1 MEGGVVERKLS
12 LGLVR
17 SFFAL
22 SIGDNILSFSL
33 PCLGGYHWLRTIRLL
48 RLQKRTP
55 HSLHFRFGTAL
66 SVFPVALQTAVG
78 RGVPPRHGGV
88 GTRRP
93 TLWCGSS
100 DVPRRMCPNVPCR
113 SLPVG
118 RASDSYSHH
127 SKHSTNSRPQIT
139 NHIAMLKRL
148 SGEWAIRRNAVP
160 KSQTDIA
167 MLIRRNGECWL

>member
-1 MEGGVVERKLS
+1 MKGGVERKLS

-66 SVFPVALQTAVG
+66 SVFPVALQAAVG
-78 RGVPPRHGGV
+78 RGVPPRRGGV

-93 TLWCGSS
+93 TLWWGLA
-100 DVPRRMCPNVPCR
+100 DVPRRMCPNVPCH

-118 RASDSYSHH
+118 RASDSYNHH
-127 SKHSTNSRPQIT
+127 SKHSTNSRPKSLID
-139 NHIAMLKRL
+139 IAMLRRL
-148 SGEWAIRRNAVP
+148 SGECVIRPYAAWYLAI
-160 KSQTDIA
+160 
-167 MLIRRNGECWL
+167 